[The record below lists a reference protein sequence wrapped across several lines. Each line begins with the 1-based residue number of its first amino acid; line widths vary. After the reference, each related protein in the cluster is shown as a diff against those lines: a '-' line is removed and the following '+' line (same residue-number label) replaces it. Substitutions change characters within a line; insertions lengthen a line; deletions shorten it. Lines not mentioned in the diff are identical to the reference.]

1 MNKIA
6 IIVETRKHKA
16 LNFVLENVMSN
27 LPNEWKLQ
35 IFHGLDNLQYIKNII
50 DSNSFL
56 QSIKFKIT
64 FTNLNIKN
72 LTQEDSSQIM
82 LSENFWESVNG
93 ETVLYFECDSIL
105 CPNSKYKVDDFEEF
119 DYIGGYWGNRL
130 YPLNEPYPVVM
141 NGGVSIRKRKFMLDI
156 IKNKWKS
163 YIKQGGN
170 PCEDYFVSACV
181 TNKPTTKQVL
191 SFSIDCGY
199 IEPLNNEC
207 PFAIHKPWGVTPA
220 KGHGRSYNQL
230 KQICP
235 DIETLKN
242 LQGEE
247 YV

>member
-93 ETVLYFECDSIL
+93 ETVL
-105 CPNSKYKVDDFEEF
+105 
-119 DYIGGYWGNRL
+119 YWGNRL